1 MHKTSFVFRWFRQK
15 TELHILWFYMWLPY
29 FGVHKCNLVLLN
41 SIRILRFEEA
51 YNDEQSVALVDDMVL
66 QAPILGQGYAFTLH
80 SNLLYICLCVCVYIS
95 SIYFSFDEI
104 RIVGEVASSGNHQ
117 WLFSDTLFQV
127 CSLLFSWCLIFLI
140 YEL

>member
-1 MHKTSFVFRWFRQK
+1 MWFR
-15 TELHILWFYMWLPY
+15 Y
-29 FGVHKCNLVLLN
+29 FGVDKCNFVLLN

-66 QAPILGQGYAFTLH
+66 QAPILGQG
-80 SNLLYICLCVCVYIS
+80 
-95 SIYFSFDEI
+95 
-104 RIVGEVASSGNHQ
+104 IVGEVASTGNHQ